1 MSPNNDQKNG
11 GNASVVNVTNATS
24 LSQAEL
30 EDLQDAFQLF
40 DTENKG
46 IIAVSELREVLQSLA
61 EESGVPSKNSIM
73 SRIFLAMKKIPDDK
87 NLTLADFIKL
97 LTEPD
102 PNDKRDEIQKVF
114 DMFDVDNKGFINQG
128 DLRKI
133 ASEELGETMADEE
146 LEEMIERA
154 ASNDGKVTMEDFTE
168 VMTKQLFS

>member
-1 MSPNNDQKNG
+1 MSPDTDQKNG
-11 GNASVVNVTNATS
+11 GNASVTNFTNATS

-46 IIAVSELREVLQSLA
+46 IIAVPELREVLQSLA
-61 EESGVPSKNSIM
+61 LESGIPSKNSIM
-73 SRIFLAMKKIPDDK
+73 SRIFLAMKKIPDDQ
-87 NLTLADFIKL
+87 NLTLDDFIRL

-114 DMFDVDNKGFINQG
+114 DMFDVDNKGFIDQE
-128 DLRKI
+128 DIRKI
-133 ASEELGETMADEE
+133 AIELGETMADEE
-146 LEEMIERA
+146 LEEMIQRA